1 MFRPA
6 TIQSL
11 VALLILSVVTRT
23 TLLALICTLL
33 LVTAALAWVWNRW
46 SLARVSCE
54 HELSQRQ
61 ALPGDEIDLYIRVT
75 NRKLLPIPALY
86 VHDKVAAGLKVIGPH
101 VTSDRNGGQF
111 IRRVTS
117 LRWYEGVVWH
127 YRVQCLARGS
137 YQFGPTNLTSGD
149 PFGFHLSDKEIT
161 TITQLIVYPRFLSL
175 DELGLPPRHPLG
187 MIRAH
192 HLIRDPLRTVGVRDY
207 HPEDPL
213 KDIHWT
219 ATARTGSLQTR
230 IYEPTTSLE
239 VAIFLDISIFEEYW
253 LGVDSEQVERLISAT
268 ATVAQAGLAE
278 GYAVGLYVNGMP
290 GQYEHLIR
298 LLPGRNPAQLEYIM
312 ATLARLKP
320 YAATSMARLLRD
332 AVHDLSWNTSLLLVS
347 AIAPEKTCAALT
359 YLHSKGR
366 HVSWL
371 YLGSG
376 TTPKLPGITVHQ
388 TLPKQ
393 KHSED
398 VEMAVEEHQP

>member
-11 VALLILSVVTRT
+11 VVLLILAVVTRT
-23 TLLALICTLL
+23 GLLALICTLL
-33 LVTAALAWVWNRW
+33 LVTAALASLWNRW
-46 SLARVSCE
+46 SLARVTCE

-61 ALPGDEIDLYIRVT
+61 ALPGDEIDLYIRIA
-75 NRKLLPIPALY
+75 NRKPLPIPFLY
-86 VHDKVAAGLKVIGPH
+86 VRAKVAAGLKVIGPH
-101 VTSDRNGGQF
+101 VTSEQHSGQF

-127 YRVQCLARGS
+127 YRVQCLARGA
-137 YQFGPTNLTSGD
+137 YQFGPTSLSSGD
-149 PFGFHLSDKEIT
+149 PFGFHQSDKEIHAT
-161 TITQLIVYPRFLSL
+161 TQLIVYPRLLSL

-187 MIRAH
+187 LIRSH
-192 HLIRDPLRTVGVRDY
+192 QLIRDPLRTIGIRDY

-230 IYEPTTSLE
+230 VYEPTTALE
-239 VAIFLDISIFEEYW
+239 VVIFLDISLFEAYW
-253 LGVDSEQVERLISAT
+253 LGVDVEQVERLISAT
-268 ATVAQAGLAE
+268 ATIAQAGLAE

-290 GQYEHLIR
+290 GQFAHLVR
-298 LLPGRNPAQLEYIM
+298 LPPGRNPAQLEYIM
-312 ATLARLKP
+312 VTLARLTP
-320 YAATSMARLLRD
+320 YAAASMGSLLRD

-371 YLGSG
+371 YLGANAP
-376 TTPKLPGITVHQ
+376 PKLSGIVVHQ
-388 TLPKQ
+388 TLPTQ
-393 KHSED
+393 YHPEDSTIASEE
-398 VEMAVEEHQP
+398 VVP